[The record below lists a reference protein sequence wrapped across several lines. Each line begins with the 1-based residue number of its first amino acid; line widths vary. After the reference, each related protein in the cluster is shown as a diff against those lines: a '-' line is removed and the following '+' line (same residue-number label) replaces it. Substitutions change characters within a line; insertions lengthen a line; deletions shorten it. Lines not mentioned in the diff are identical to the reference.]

1 MPVELTLRYD
11 KVGDALYIKLKDDI
25 IADSDEISPGIIVD
39 YGRGGEVIG
48 VEILWFSKRGID
60 LKKLVVE
67 GLEALMATA

>member
-11 KVGDALYIKLKDDI
+11 KVSDVLYIKLKGDI

-39 YGRGGEVIG
+39 YGRGGEVTG
-48 VEILWFSKRGID
+48 AEILWFSTRGID

-67 GLEALMATA
+67 GLEALMAIA